1 MSSASS
7 SVEVSAVRRCATIA
21 PWRMTETLSVTAMIS
36 RSLWVISTTV
46 RPWSRRLRRMRNR
59 WSASCG
65 VSTPVGSSRTST
77 FAPRNSAFRIS
88 TRCWRPTG
96 RSCTTASRST
106 SRAYSRSSLR
116 DLGARPRR
124 ARRERRPAFGAEQQ
138 VLQHRERLD
147 QHEVLVDHADAGR
160 DRVLGALDPAFPAGD
175 ADAAAIGLIEAV
187 EDVHQGRFA
196 GAILADDAVNRA
208 GRDAQVDALV
218 GVDRAEMLVDADQ
231 LDRRRPVVRRPLL
244 HPRRL
249 GHAKTITRS
258 SRVPPQARPR

>member
-1 MSSASS
+1 M
-7 SVEVSAVRRCATIA
+7 VGF
-21 PWRMTETLSVTAMIS
+21 
-36 RSLWVISTTV
+36 
-46 RPWSRRLRRMRNR
+46 LRRQHAGRLVQDQHLGAAKQR
-59 WSASCG
+59 LQDLDPLLEAHRKVVHHRIEIDLEG
-65 VSTPVGSSRTST
+65 I
-77 FAPRNSAFRIS
+77 FALEL
-88 TRCWRPTG
+88 C
-96 RSCTTASRST
+96 
-106 SRAYSRSSLR
+106 
-116 DLGARPRR
+116 DLGTRPRR
-124 ARRERRPAFGAEQQ
+124 ARRERRTAFGAEQQ

-208 GRDAQVDALV
+208 GRDTQVDALV
-218 GVDRAEMLVDADQ
+218 GVDRPEMLVDADQ
-231 LDRRRPVVRRPLL
+231 LDRRRPVVRRFL